1 LFAIVDIDGVDDRW
15 GPTVTLRGFDLNL
28 VPALSALLEER
39 NVTRAAE
46 RVSLGQPAMSAA
58 LARLRRHF
66 DDPLLVRD
74 GRAYQLS
81 AFAESLLE
89 PVREA
94 MSALD
99 AATAGQRTF
108 DPVTDTRSFTV
119 ATSDYAALVFMR
131 PLLAQLAR
139 EAPGVRL
146 RLVPI
151 SLDMGDALRRRA
163 LDFVILPME
172 LAGELQG
179 LPRKALFEDR
189 FVLAAD
195 RNNTALVGI
204 PGLDDDGADPD
215 GAGAITM
222 ALLMQ
227 LPFVAVAG
235 EMPPLVDVRLREQ
248 GIELC
253 VDVTTEAFVIAPML
267 LRDTPLV
274 SLVQDRLGRLV
285 AEQAHLRLYRSPVD
299 IGKIVEAMYWNPR
312 NTDDPAHR
320 WLRTRLI
327 TRAQQV

>member
-1 LFAIVDIDGVDDRW
+1 M
-15 GPTVTLRGFDLNL
+15 TLRGFDLNL

-46 RVSLGQPAMSAA
+46 RLSLGQPAMSAA

-74 GRAYQLS
+74 GRTYQLS
-81 AFAESLLE
+81 TFAESLLE

-94 MSALD
+94 MGALN

-108 DPVTDTRSFTV
+108 DPATDARLFTV

-131 PLLAQLAR
+131 PLLVQLAR
-139 EAPGVRL
+139 EAPAVRL

-151 SLDMGDALRRRA
+151 TLDMDDALRRGA
-163 LDFVILPME
+163 LDFVILPLE

-195 RNNTALVGI
+195 RDNPALAGI
-204 PGLDDDGADPD
+204 PGLDEDGTGPDPAD
-215 GAGAITM
+215 AID
-222 ALLMQ
+222 LELMVR

-235 EMPPLVDVRLREQ
+235 EMPSLVDVRLREQ
-248 GIELC
+248 DVELR
-253 VDVTTEAFVIAPML
+253 VDVTTETFVIAPML
-267 LRDTPLV
+267 LRATPLV
-274 SLVQDRLGRLV
+274 TIVQERLGRLV
-285 AEQAHLRLYRSPVD
+285 AEQAHLRLHRCPVD
-299 IGKIVEAMYWNPR
+299 IGRIVEAMYWNPR

-320 WLRTRLI
+320 WLRTRFI
-327 TRAQQV
+327 TQAQQV